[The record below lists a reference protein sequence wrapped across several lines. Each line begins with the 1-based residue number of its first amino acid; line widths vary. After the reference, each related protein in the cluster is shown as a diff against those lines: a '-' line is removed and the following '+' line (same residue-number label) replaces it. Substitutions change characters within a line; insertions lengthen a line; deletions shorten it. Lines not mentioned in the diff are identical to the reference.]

1 MKKTNKIGLI
11 DTHCHI
17 FYDKY
22 KNDIYE
28 VVNRAKKEKVDK
40 IICVG
45 IDIETSKKSIKLSE
59 KFESIFATVGFHP
72 HEAKNATNSYL
83 DTIKSLLEIPKVVAI
98 GEIGLD
104 YYYKHTDKKQ
114 QIKVFR
120 EQLELAK
127 DLNLPVV
134 IHNRESDD
142 DLYDNIKNSKI
153 SKGVVHCFSS
163 DVNFANK
170 LFELGLII
178 SFTGIITFS
187 KELQEVVKE
196 IPMSKIM
203 IETDSPYLTP
213 IPFRGKRN
221 EPYMVREIAKKI
233 AEIKNLSFDEVVN
246 VTTNN
251 AKKLFKFQHWKFQ
264 SENLGDKI
272 LSLIKISLIKLLKS

>member
-22 KNDIYE
+22 KNDISE
-28 VVNRAKKEKVDK
+28 VVARAKTEKVNK

-59 KFESIFATVGFHP
+59 KYESIFATVGFHP
-72 HEAKNATNSYL
+72 HEAKNATNRYL
-83 DTIKSLLEIPKVVAI
+83 DTIRSLVKTPKVVAV

-134 IHNRESDD
+134 IHNRDSDN
-142 DLYDNIKNSKI
+142 DLYDNIKNSKVN
-153 SKGVVHCFSS
+153 KGVIHCFSS
-163 DVNFANK
+163 NVNFANK

-187 KELQEVVKE
+187 KELQDVVKE
-196 IPMSKIM
+196 IPLSKIM

-213 IPFRGKRN
+213 VPFRGKRN
-221 EPYMVREIAKKI
+221 EPYMVAEIAKKI
-233 AEIKNLSFDEVVN
+233 AEIKNISFDEVVN
-246 VTTNN
+246 ATTNN
-251 AKKLFKFQHWKFQ
+251 AKQLFKF
-264 SENLGDKI
+264 
-272 LSLIKISLIKLLKS
+272 

>member
-22 KNDIYE
+22 KNDINE
-28 VVNRAKKEKVDK
+28 VVDRAKAEEVNK

-72 HEAKNATNSYL
+72 HEAKNVPNKYL
-83 DTIKSLLEIPKVVAI
+83 DTIRSLLEVPKVVAV

-104 YYYKHTDKKQ
+104 YYYEHTDKKQ

-134 IHNRESDD
+134 IHNRDSDE
-142 DLYDNIKNSKI
+142 DLYDNIKNSKVD
-153 SKGVVHCFSS
+153 KGVIHCFSS

-187 KELQEVVKE
+187 KKLQEVVKE
-196 IPMSKIM
+196 IPLNKIM

-213 IPFRGKRN
+213 VPYRGKRN
-221 EPYMVREIAKKI
+221 EPYMVSEIAKKI
-233 AEIKNLSFDEVVN
+233 AEIKNKSFDEVVD

-251 AKKLFKFQHWKFQ
+251 AKQLFKF
-264 SENLGDKI
+264 
-272 LSLIKISLIKLLKS
+272 

>member
-22 KNDIYE
+22 KNDINE
-28 VVNRAKKEKVDK
+28 VVARAKAEEVNK

-72 HEAKNATNSYL
+72 HEAKNVPNKYL
-83 DTIKSLLEIPKVVAI
+83 DTIRSLLEVPKVVAV

-104 YYYKHTDKKQ
+104 YYYEHTDKKQ

-134 IHNRESDD
+134 IHNRDSDE
-142 DLYDNIKNSKI
+142 DLYDNIKNSKVH
-153 SKGVVHCFSS
+153 KGVIHCFSS

-196 IPMSKIM
+196 IPLNKIM

-213 IPFRGKRN
+213 VPFRGKRN
-221 EPYMVREIAKKI
+221 EPYMVSEIAKKI
-233 AEIKNLSFDEVVN
+233 AELKNISFDEVVD

-251 AKKLFKFQHWKFQ
+251 AKQLFKF
-264 SENLGDKI
+264 
-272 LSLIKISLIKLLKS
+272 